1 MHNDHSRSRHGLHAN
16 ASPPLGE
23 ISEPDVVIV
32 GAGIAGLSAAAE
44 LVANGRRV
52 VVLEKSRGVGG
63 RMATRRVGEA
73 VCDHGAQFFTVRGSA
88 FGGMV
93 AEAHEAGSVATW
105 CEGFSRATSIDA
117 TVTPAVDGHAR
128 WRGVSGMTDLPKR
141 LAAQLPADRCVL
153 RTAVKVAAISV
164 QRGRVRIS
172 LDGGPESG
180 GPITLHAAAAIV
192 TSPVPQSLDL
202 FMAGGLIPAE
212 GVIAPEVHQQ
222 LATVHYDPSFALMLV
237 LNRPSLVPPPG
248 GIQFAGGPISWLADN
263 QQKGISSVPALT
275 VHASGTFSR
284 QHFDDPPEKVAAALI
299 ELVRPWIDGDPAT
312 AIVDQSLHRW
322 KFATPTTII
331 PAPLVAAV
339 MSPPIVCCGDA
350 FGGPKVEGAVSS
362 GLAAGRWVARVLAGA
377 C

>member
-1 MHNDHSRSRHGLHAN
+1 MTES
-16 ASPPLGE
+16 
-23 ISEPDVVIV
+23 SEWSIPFKPDVVIV

-73 VCDHGAQFFTVRGSA
+73 VCDHGAQFFTVRGPA

-93 AEAHEAGSVATW
+93 AEAHKAAAVATW
-105 CEGFSRATSIDA
+105 CEGFSQAASIDA

-128 WRGVSGMTDLPKR
+128 WRGMSGMTDLPKR
-141 LAAQLPADRCVL
+141 LAAQLPADRCLL
-153 RTAVKVAAISV
+153 RTAAKVAAIGLDG
-164 QRGRVRIS
+164 GRVRIS
-172 LDGGPESG
+172 VDSDTESG
-180 GPITLHAAAAIV
+180 EPITVHAAVAIV

-202 FMAGGLIPAE
+202 FAAGGLLAAE
-212 GVIAPEVHQQ
+212 GGVAPEVLRQ

-237 LNRPSLVPPPG
+237 LSRPSLVPPPG

-275 VHASGTFSR
+275 VHASGEFSR
-284 QHFDDPPEKVAAALI
+284 RHFNDPPEQVAAALI

-312 AIVDQSLHRW
+312 AIVEQSLHRW
-322 KFATPTTII
+322 KFAAPTTII

-339 MSPPIVCCGDA
+339 TSPPIVCCGDA
-350 FGGPKVEGAVSS
+350 FGGPKVEGAASS
-362 GLAAGRWVARVLAGA
+362 GLAAGRWVARVLAGVG
-377 C
+377 